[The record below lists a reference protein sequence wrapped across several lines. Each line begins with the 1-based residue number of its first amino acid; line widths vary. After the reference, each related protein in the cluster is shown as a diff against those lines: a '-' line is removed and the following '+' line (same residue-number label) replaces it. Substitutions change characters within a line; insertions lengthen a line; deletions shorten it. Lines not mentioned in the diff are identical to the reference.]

1 VEANFLP
8 GKLWYSACFSFPN
21 TTINFT
27 RTRHQEHQTKKEG
40 VMPNGRITESPG
52 FVKDNLLKPVP
63 EIHKKA
69 VNRV

>member
-1 VEANFLP
+1 M
-8 GKLWYSACFSFPN
+8 
-21 TTINFT
+21 
-27 RTRHQEHQTKKEG
+27 Q
-40 VMPNGRITESPG
+40 NGLITESPG